1 MDINIIDNNNNH
13 INFPLKVSSDLIT
26 PSPINLA
33 DNSDKDL
40 EVFTSGLGNW
50 NGDKISSAKRNLL
63 AAFTESVD
71 AGAVSNK
78 ITKKGIEFDDAG
90 SVSNKATNQFA
101 EFDDAGLV
109 PPNDVAMHSKG

>member
-50 NGDKISSAKRNLL
+50 NDDKISSAKRNLL

-109 PPNDVAMHSKG
+109 PPNDVAKHSKG